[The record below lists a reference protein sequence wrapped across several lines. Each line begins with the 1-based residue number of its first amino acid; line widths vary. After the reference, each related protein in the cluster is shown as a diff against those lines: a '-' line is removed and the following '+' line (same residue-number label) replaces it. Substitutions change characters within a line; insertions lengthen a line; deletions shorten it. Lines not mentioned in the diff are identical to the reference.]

1 MSRRDQYIES
11 DNAYHEPIRDN
22 SHGNMMLMV
31 IMTLLFMVLTAV
43 LAVVFFHQ
51 KKANEENVS
60 VADVSSGSNYI
71 LIATMTPTPVPEM
84 TANQNPILYPA
95 SAVIN
100 IPPEFD
106 IDPGASPSS
115 RGLTQNVLISSSI
128 ASSYSREFP
137 ISFPDPLSYGS
148 VPGVLTYRGNNFR
161 SSAAYGYTNLTQGTL
176 TQVWEYADLGT
187 RLSSTMTF
195 EWSGV
200 AWTGQPL
207 IVQWSDE
214 VRRSM
219 NLYPEKANKDGL
231 VEVIVASLDGYVYFF
246 DIEDGS
252 QTRDRLYVGASI
264 KGTPAVDPRGYPLL
278 YLGQGDDNA
287 DDGKFGLYIYS
298 LIDGRRLY
306 FYDGVA
312 DSPYRV
318 NWSAFDSSPLIDAA
332 TDTLIWPAENGI
344 VYTIALNTSYTQGGE
359 SVGVSPVV
367 TGYKYIF
374 NDTQGAYLGIE
385 SSIAVYG
392 NLGYFID
399 NNAELICIDLNAM
412 EMLWVVKLGDDSDI
426 TPVIDEE
433 TDENGNRIPCV
444 YVGTEVDNQ
453 GGQGE
458 YSGAAYVY
466 KINGLTGAIIWQNS
480 VPCYTY
486 NGETSDTDQTGGCL
500 GNPIIGKKN
509 ISDLVI
515 FPFSMTNGLMSG
527 NRLVAFNKLDGT
539 TNWSYDMNIYSYS
552 SPVDCYDE
560 NGNAYIVIGDS
571 LGQIHLVNGLN
582 GERITYIQTSRFIGT
597 ENETT
602 SGIIFEASPA
612 VYGNMMIIG
621 TKSGSVFGVNIG

>member
-1 MSRRDQYIES
+1 MSRKDQYIES

-31 IMTLLFMVLTAV
+31 IMTMLFVILTAV
-43 LAVVFFHQ
+43 LAVVFFHE
-51 KKANEENVS
+51 KKANEKTIS
-60 VADVSSGSNYI
+60 VDDATQASNYI

-84 TANQNPILYPA
+84 TAFQNPILYPA
-95 SAVIN
+95 QAVIN
-100 IPPEFD
+100 MSTD
-106 IDPGASPSS
+106 AQIDPSASPSA
-115 RGLTQNVLISSSI
+115 RGLTQNVLVSSSI
-128 ASSYSREFP
+128 MSSYNRENP
-137 ISFPDPLSYGS
+137 ISMPDPLSYGS
-148 VPGVLTYRGNNFR
+148 VPGIFTFRGNNFR
-161 SSAAYGYTNLTQGTL
+161 SCAAYGYTNVTQGVL
-176 TQVWEYADLGT
+176 SQVWEFAGMGT

-207 IVQWSDE
+207 VVQWPAD

-219 NLYPEKANKDGL
+219 NLYPEKADKDGL
-231 VEVIVASLDGYVYFF
+231 TEVIVASLDGYVYFF

-252 QTRDRLYVGASI
+252 QTRDKLFVGASV
-264 KGTPAVDPRGYPLL
+264 KGTPALDPRGYPLL

-298 LIDGRRLY
+298 LIDGSRLY
-306 FYDGVA
+306 YYDGVS

-332 TDTLIWPAENGI
+332 TDTLIWPAENGM
-344 VYTIALNTSYTQGGE
+344 VYTITLNTSYTSGG
-359 SVGVSPVV
+359 STITVNPQV

-392 NLGYFID
+392 NYGYFTD
-399 NNAELICIDLNAM
+399 NNSELVCIDLNSM
-412 EMLWVVKLGDDSDI
+412 EMVWVLKLGDDTDL

-433 TDENGNRIPCV
+433 TDENGIRIPCV
-444 YVGTEVDNQ
+444 YIGTEVDNQ

-466 KINGLTGAIIWQNS
+466 KVNGLTGHIIWQNS

-515 FPFSMTNGLMSG
+515 FSFSMTNGLTSG
-527 NRLVAFNKLDGT
+527 NRLVAFNKTDGT
-539 TNWSYDMNIYSYS
+539 TNWTYDMNIYSYS

-560 NGNAYIVIGDS
+560 NGNAYIAIGDS
-571 LGQIHLVNGLN
+571 LGQIHLVNGQS
-582 GERITYIQTSRFIGT
+582 GERITYIQTSRLIGT

-602 SGIIFEASPA
+602 SGIIFDASP
-612 VYGNMMIIG
+612 VIYGNMMIIG
-621 TKSGSVFGVNIG
+621 TKSGSVFGINIG